1 MREDRGIAIGI
12 AAVAALF
19 LAALPF
25 LLPTTIWIV
34 LTVYAIVKA
43 SGSAPVGADPA
54 AVVLSII
61 GIVTFFTL
69 AIAGAVALLGRAMTP
84 KKKRRR
90 DGDEVAVADA

>member
-1 MREDRGIAIGI
+1 VREDRGIAIGI

-43 SGSAPVGADPA
+43 SGSAPVGPDPA
-54 AVVLSII
+54 AVVLSIV

-84 KKKRRR
+84 RKKRRR